1 MKGLATGA
9 EGSRGPPCRLWPREL
24 CPPGNS
30 ISHGNTH
37 THQPQVSTVICPL
50 DRALSGAGG
59 HPLALRIWMASLIMT
74 VHNLELPPT
83 FGKSDYKNSCKE
95 KSQSSRVTWS

>member
-1 MKGLATGA
+1 MAPLAGSGL
-9 EGSRGPPCRLWPREL
+9 E
-24 CPPGNS
+24 NS
-30 ISHGNTH
+30 AHLVTLFLMVTH